1 MFSDILSVRRRN
13 NYMSR
18 RILDLSN
25 LVELIENGILSVIS
39 VENKLKACSDIT
51 TTDSITPEKFIESR
65 IAPISE

>member
-1 MFSDILSVRRRN
+1 
-13 NYMSR
+13 MSR